1 MTGTVSGS
9 MGGRPLVV
17 VGDTLLD
24 VDLEGSSDRLCPD
37 APVPVVDLRR
47 RWLRPGGAG
56 LTALLAARAGVPVVL
71 VTGIAQDEDGDTLLR
86 LLGAELEVLPQQMRG
101 TTVVKTRVRTTTE
114 PLLRLDT
121 GNGVAGAAPL
131 TSAAARA
138 ITRAGA
144 ILVSDYGRG
153 MAGQSELR
161 ELLGP
166 DRRHSPLIWDPHPRG
181 ARPVSGA
188 SLITPNES
196 EADRVLAGA
205 AVAAARLLPGP
216 EDAAYLRGRT
226 LCEHWDAAAV
236 AVTVGERGALLTERH
251 AEGTG
256 SIAVP
261 TVPPRADGA
270 QRAVGAELL
279 DTCGAGDRFAG
290 AAADALRLGHSVRAA
305 VECGVE
311 EAARY
316 VASGGAF
323 AASVLAPQPAGPL
336 DPRFQGAGGPESSD
350 LATLIARTRRSG
362 GRVVATGGCF
372 DLLHRGH
379 VNLLEQAARLGDLLV
394 VCLNSDASVRR
405 AKGPTR
411 PVVGQQDRAR
421 VLSALGAVDA
431 VVVFDEDTPAELLE
445 QIRPDVWVK
454 GSDYADQPMPEADV
468 VTGHGGRVVLLPLL
482 SGYSTTRM
490 VDSAAITAT
499 AG

>member
-1 MTGTVSGS
+1 
-9 MGGRPLVV
+9 MGGGPLIV

-24 VDLEGSSDRLCPD
+24 VDLEGSSERLCPD

-71 VTGIAQDEDGDTLLR
+71 VTGIARDEDGDTLLT
-86 LLGAELEVLPQQMRG
+86 LLGAELEVLPQQVRG

-144 ILVSDYGRG
+144 VLVSDYGRG
-153 MAGQSELR
+153 MAGQPELR
-161 ELLGP
+161 DLLRTG
-166 DRRHSPLIWDPHPRG
+166 RRHVPLVWDPHPRG
-181 ARPVSGA
+181 ADPLPGA
-188 SLITPNES
+188 NLITPNES
-196 EADRVLAGA
+196 EAERVIATGA
-205 AVAAARLLPGP
+205 AAATAPCGNA
-216 EDAAYLRGRT
+216 EHVRGHR

-251 AEGTG
+251 AGATV
-256 SIAVP
+256 AVD
-261 TVPPRADGA
+261 VAEARAG
-270 QRAVGAELL
+270 RAEAL

-290 AAADALRLGHSVRAA
+290 AAAGALRLGHGVRAA

-311 EAARY
+311 QAARY
-316 VASGGAF
+316 VAAGGAS
-323 AASVLAPQPAGPL
+323 ASSALDGLLARTAHREP
-336 DPRFQGAGGPESSD
+336 SD
-350 LATLIARTRRSG
+350 LATLIERTRRTG

-394 VCLNSDASVRR
+394 VCLNSDSSVRR
-405 AKGPTR
+405 AKGPSR
-411 PVVGQQDRAR
+411 PVVGQEDRSR
-421 VLSALGAVDA
+421 VLAALNVVDA
-431 VVVFDEDTPAELLE
+431 VAIFDEDTPSELLGR
-445 QIRPDVWVK
+445 IRPDVWVK
-454 GSDYADQPMPEADV
+454 GSDYTDQPMPEAEV
-468 VTGHGGRVVLLPLL
+468 VRSHGGRVVLLPLL

-490 VDSAAITAT
+490 VDSAALTAT